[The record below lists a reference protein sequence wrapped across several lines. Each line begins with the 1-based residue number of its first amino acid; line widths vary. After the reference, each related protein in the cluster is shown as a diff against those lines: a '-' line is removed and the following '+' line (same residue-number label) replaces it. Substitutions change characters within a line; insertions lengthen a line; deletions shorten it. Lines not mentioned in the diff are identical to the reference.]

1 MLIAFVW
8 LRYEWVLNWGSHMT
22 HRLFASKKLLSYE
35 RLVLNAWR
43 ASLPGE
49 AQRILDAQLEVVW
62 LVQRGAGDAKVCF
75 YHREDRGTPRFKLDP
90 LDLHAAT
97 VLLCSGSAATMR
109 AKIFLH
115 GGLFFSIEF
124 PKRPKRY
131 MQLHRMQGQ
140 ALHVARV
147 ESHATIVP
155 CPAGGVT
162 FFCAQATDSSLC
174 VTLPNGY
181 ADFRVNDLDAG
192 SAPGNVKWERQW
204 DGQEWKFNPHWES
217 LSQNWKNLTGNRN
230 ADPGE
235 ASNPNNQGDAG
246 RWVFWVNEDWQ
257 PSIERMASRRTVQ
270 PVIVDGVPQA
280 RPMVPLRSTPF
291 NRTLGH
297 SNATDYPPPRR
308 VNFDYA
314 LLCTESD
321 ANLVEAQAIRRMDQL
336 FLGED
341 GRYTFGNRTFLEQ
354 CPVRQIPGAATT
366 VLYGSLAAGR
376 VSVAAEVNDKG
387 YRWSDRNGNWADY
400 NTQGQIVATGDPH
413 GNTLWLLRERSGRVV
428 GVADGAGNALL
439 SLHYTGELLTE
450 VRDHSEAESAVGA
463 PGRSVKYR
471 YDDKNRLTQV
481 TDMYGNTV
489 QHTYDAANRIIQ
501 RTDQE
506 GRVERFSYAGQSIK
520 KHIAADGAIT
530 DYEFE
535 YDDANKQFI
544 SRITGPETAV
554 GRQVVEYIHNRM
566 GQLVRHTVNGREE
579 AEIFHDTGAGSA
591 SPNC

>member
-1 MLIAFVW
+1 
-8 LRYEWVLNWGSHMT
+8 
-22 HRLFASKKLLSYE
+22 
-35 RLVLNAWR
+35 
-43 ASLPGE
+43 
-49 AQRILDAQLEVVW
+49 
-62 LVQRGAGDAKVCF
+62 
-75 YHREDRGTPRFKLDP
+75 
-90 LDLHAAT
+90 
-97 VLLCSGSAATMR
+97 
-109 AKIFLH
+109 
-115 GGLFFSIEF
+115 
-124 PKRPKRY
+124 
-131 MQLHRMQGQ
+131 
-140 ALHVARV
+140 
-147 ESHATIVP
+147 
-155 CPAGGVT
+155 
-162 FFCAQATDSSLC
+162 
-174 VTLPNGY
+174 
-181 ADFRVNDLDAG
+181 
-192 SAPGNVKWERQW
+192 
-204 DGQEWKFNPHWES
+204 
-217 LSQNWKNLTGNRN
+217 
-230 ADPGE
+230 
-235 ASNPNNQGDAG
+235 
-246 RWVFWVNEDWQ
+246 
-257 PSIERMASRRTVQ
+257 
-270 PVIVDGVPQA
+270 
-280 RPMVPLRSTPF
+280 MVPLRSTPF

-321 ANLVEAQAIRRMDQL
+321 ANLVEAQAIRRGDQL